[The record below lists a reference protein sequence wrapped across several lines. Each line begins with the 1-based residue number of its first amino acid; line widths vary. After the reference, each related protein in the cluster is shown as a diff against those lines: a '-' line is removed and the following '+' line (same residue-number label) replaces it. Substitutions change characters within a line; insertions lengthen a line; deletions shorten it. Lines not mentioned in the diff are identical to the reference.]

1 MDDTNTNP
9 EIFDD
14 ISEIILSNQ
23 ISEEVYANEDMQKN
37 MDNLDEENAK
47 LYWINSKTIGVSES
61 WNQNM
66 KETNSSTNSN
76 DDFIPNIPESSDSGN
91 FIPNIPESSDS
102 GNFIPISKE
111 AISKDI
117 PQINIP
123 KLVFIVPY
131 RNREEHLDY
140 FKNHMKTILED
151 LSTDTYSIYY
161 IHQCD
166 DRGFNRG
173 AMKNIGFLMVKN
185 KYPNDYKNITLVFND
200 VDSMPAKKNILDYH
214 TLPGIVK
221 HFYGYEHT
229 LGGIVSINAYDFE
242 KINGY
247 PNFWAWG
254 YEDNMMQQRVM
265 GANYKIDR
273 NTFFKIMDTN
283 IIQLNNTVLREVN
296 QGEFLRYANNTKEG
310 IYSIANLK
318 YTIDE
323 SSGFVNVSNFS
334 TEYNPDLTK
343 YKMHDLRN
351 GPIPFD
357 TKVGLMYSSR
367 HKSRFHKKIGMI
379 F

>member
-1 MDDTNTNP
+1 V
-9 EIFDD
+9 
-14 ISEIILSNQ
+14 
-23 ISEEVYANEDMQKN
+23 SEEVSEEVPHELYADEDMQKY
-37 MDNLDEENAK
+37 MENLDEENAK

-66 KETNSSTNSN
+66 KETNISTNYN
-76 DDFIPNIPESSDSGN
+76 DDDFITNIPEYSDSGN
-91 FIPNIPESSDS
+91 IT
-102 GNFIPISKE
+102 ISKE

-123 KLVFIVPY
+123 KLIFIVPY

-151 LSTDTYSIYY
+151 LSTDTYAIYY
-161 IHQCD
+161 VHQCD

-200 VDSMPAKKNILDYH
+200 VDSMPAKKNILNYH

-265 GANYKIDR
+265 RANYKIDR
-273 NTFFKIMDTN
+273 NSFFKIMDTN

-296 QGEFLRYANNTKEG
+296 QGEFSRYSNNTKEG
-310 IYSIANLK
+310 IYSITNLK

-334 TEYNPDLTK
+334 TEYNPDITK

-351 GPIPFD
+351 GPVPFD
-357 TKVGLMYSSR
+357 TKVGLMYRSR
-367 HKSRFHKKIGMI
+367 HKSHFHKKIGML